1 MKNHVKSLLTGAM
14 LVIMLASTALSS
26 FALPMNTDITDN
38 YIYDYYGLSVKAP
51 VAYKAEKVLSALDY
65 GITAN
70 FEPVDL
76 FATAEKLYVVDKGNS
91 QILILD
97 KDYQLVKTIRA
108 LKDRPAT
115 DDQPGYKI
123 PALYRW
129 VRDENG
135 EQKADVVV
143 DSYNYKVLNKP
154 EGIFVTEDGM
164 IYICDTENRRVVVC
178 DEDGVVYNVY
188 QGISPSVLDNY
199 VFKPLKITVDRT
211 GSMQIIAY
219 SVNRGLLEVNSDGE
233 FRTFFGAPAVSFNA
247 ADWFWRLIASDEQK
261 KKLVRN
267 VPTEFSNICID
278 SKGFI
283 YSTIA
288 TVDAEKMASDYIT
301 YKDSD
306 TGVTGAAAP
315 VQRLSPSGSDVL
327 RRNGMF
333 SPIADLEFNVMDPPQ
348 VVDVAIEETSGR
360 YSILDAK
367 TGRFFTYDVDG
378 NLLYIG
384 GGSSTNQYGRIKNAA
399 SIALYGED
407 IVVSDTGNDTL
418 TVYKIT
424 DYARVINK
432 AVSASA
438 NGRYDEALVEWKNV
452 LDYNSGLYIAYTG
465 LGKAQMRLAMADAD
479 LEGYEQALEYFT
491 LANEKSYYSKTFKEL
506 RKDSLSENFTTIIV
520 VAVVL
525 VAGGIA
531 LYVVSK
537 VRKNKKS
544 KRGA

>member
-38 YIYDYYGLSVKAP
+38 YIYDYYGVDVKAP

-65 GITAN
+65 DITAN

-76 FATAEKLYVVDKGNS
+76 FATSEKLYVVDKGNS
-91 QILILD
+91 QILVLD
-97 KDYQLVKTIRA
+97 KNYQLVKTIRA
-108 LKDRPAT
+108 LKDT
-115 DDQPGYKI
+115 EDFKI
-123 PALYRW
+123 PAIYKW

-135 EQKADVVV
+135 EHKADETVS
-143 DSYNYKVLNKP
+143 SYNPKILNKP

-164 IYICDTENRRVVVC
+164 IYICDTENRRIVVC
-178 DEDGVVYNVY
+178 DEDGYVYNIY

-211 GSMQIIAY
+211 GSMQIVAY
-219 SVNRGLLEVNSDGE
+219 SVNRGLLEINSDGE

-247 ADWFWRLIASDEQK
+247 ADWFWRLIASEEQK

-288 TVDAEKMASDYIT
+288 TVDAESMAADYVT
-301 YKDSD
+301 YEDSD
-306 TGVTGAAAP
+306 TGVSGAGAP
-315 VQRLSPSGSDVL
+315 VQKLSPSGSDVL

-333 SPIADLEFNVMDPPQ
+333 SPIGDLQFNVMDPPQ
-348 VVDVAIEETSGR
+348 VVDVAIEEESGR
-360 YSILDAK
+360 YTILDAK
-367 TGRFFTYDVDG
+367 TGRFFTYDIDG

-384 GGSSTNQYGRIKNAA
+384 GGSSTNQFGRIKNAA
-399 SIALYGED
+399 SIALFGDD

-424 DYARVINK
+424 DYAKTINK
-432 AVSASA
+432 ATNASA
-438 NGRYDEALVEWKNV
+438 NGRYEEALVEWQNV

-465 LGKAQMRLAMADAD
+465 LGKAQMRIAMAESD

-506 RKDSLSENFTTIIV
+506 RKDSLSENFTTIMVVLIVIV
-520 VAVVL
+520 VGV
-525 VAGGIA
+525 IA

-537 VRKNKKS
+537 VRKKKKS

>member
-38 YIYDYYGLSVKAP
+38 YIYDYYGVDVKAP

-65 GITAN
+65 DITAN

-76 FATAEKLYVVDKGNS
+76 FATSEKLYVVDKGNS
-91 QILILD
+91 QILVLD
-97 KDYQLVKTIRA
+97 KNYQLVKTIRA
-108 LKDRPAT
+108 LKDT
-115 DDQPGYKI
+115 EDCKI
-123 PALYRW
+123 PAIYKW
-129 VRDENG
+129 VLDENG
-135 EQKADVVV
+135 DAKADETVT
-143 DSYNYKVLNKP
+143 SYNPKILNKP

-178 DEDGVVYNVY
+178 DEDGYVYNIY

-211 GSMQIIAY
+211 GSMQIVAY
-219 SVNRGLLEVNSDGE
+219 SVNRGLLEINSDGE

-247 ADWFWRLIASDEQK
+247 ADWFWRLIASEEQK

-288 TVDAEKMASDYIT
+288 TVDAESMAADYVT
-301 YKDSD
+301 YEDSD
-306 TGVTGAAAP
+306 TGVSGAGAP
-315 VQRLSPSGSDVL
+315 VQKLSPSGSDVL

-333 SPIADLEFNVMDPPQ
+333 SPIGDLQFNVMDPPQ
-348 VVDVAIEETSGR
+348 VVDVAIEEESGR
-360 YSILDAK
+360 YTILDAK
-367 TGRFFTYDVDG
+367 TGRFFTYDIDG

-384 GGSSTNQYGRIKNAA
+384 GGSSTNQFGRIKNAA
-399 SIALYGED
+399 SIALFGDD

-424 DYARVINK
+424 DYAKTINK
-432 AVSASA
+432 ATNASA
-438 NGRYDEALVEWKNV
+438 NGRYEEALVEWQNV

-465 LGKAQMRLAMADAD
+465 LGKAQMRIAMAESD

-506 RKDSLSENFTTIIV
+506 RKDSLSENFTTIMVVLIVIV
-520 VAVVL
+520 VGV
-525 VAGGIA
+525 IA

-537 VRKNKKS
+537 VRKKKKS

>member
-14 LVIMLASTALSS
+14 LVIMLVSTALSS

-65 GITAN
+65 DITAN

-76 FATAEKLYVVDKGNS
+76 FATSEKLYVVDKGNS
-91 QILILD
+91 QILVLD
-97 KDYQLVKTIRA
+97 KNYQLVKTIRA
-108 LKDRPAT
+108 LKDT
-115 DDQPGYKI
+115 EDCKI
-123 PALYRW
+123 PAIYKW
-129 VRDENG
+129 VLDENG
-135 EQKADVVV
+135 DAKADETVT
-143 DSYNYKVLNKP
+143 SYNPKILNKP

-178 DEDGVVYNVY
+178 DEDGYVYNIY

-211 GSMQIIAY
+211 GSMQIVAY
-219 SVNRGLLEVNSDGE
+219 SVNRGLLEINSDGE

-247 ADWFWRLIASDEQK
+247 ADWFWRLIASEEQK

-288 TVDAEKMASDYIT
+288 TVDAESMAADYVT
-301 YKDSD
+301 YEDSD
-306 TGVTGAAAP
+306 TGVSGAGAP
-315 VQRLSPSGSDVL
+315 VQKLSPSGSDVL

-333 SPIADLEFNVMDPPQ
+333 SPIGDLQFNVMDPPQ
-348 VVDVAIEETSGR
+348 VVDVAIEEESGR
-360 YSILDAK
+360 YTILDAK
-367 TGRFFTYDVDG
+367 TGRFFTYDIDG

-384 GGSSTNQYGRIKNAA
+384 GGSSTNQFGRIKNAA
-399 SIALYGED
+399 SIALFGDD

-424 DYARVINK
+424 DYAKTINK
-432 AVSASA
+432 ATNASA
-438 NGRYDEALVEWKNV
+438 NGRYEEALVEWQNV

-465 LGKAQMRLAMADAD
+465 LGKAQMRIAMAESD

-506 RKDSLSENFTTIIV
+506 RKDSLSENFTTIMVVLIVIV
-520 VAVVL
+520 VGV
-525 VAGGIA
+525 IA

-537 VRKNKKS
+537 VRKKKKS

>member
-38 YIYDYYGLSVKAP
+38 YIYDYYGASVKAP
-51 VAYKAEKVLSALDY
+51 VAYKAEKVLSALDFN
-65 GITAN
+65 ITAN
-70 FEPVDL
+70 FEPVDV

-91 QILILD
+91 QILVLD
-97 KDYQLVKTIRA
+97 KNYQLVKTIRA
-108 LKDRPAT
+108 LKDTA
-115 DDQPGYKI
+115 DCKI
-123 PALYRW
+123 PAIYKW
-129 VRDENG
+129 VLDENG
-135 EQKADVVV
+135 DEKADETVS
-143 DSYNYKVLNKP
+143 SYNPKILNKP
-154 EGIFVTEDGM
+154 EGIYVTEDGM
-164 IYICDTENRRVVVC
+164 IYVCDTENRRIVVC
-178 DEDGVVYNVY
+178 DEDGNVYKIY

-199 VFKPLKITVDRT
+199 IFKPLKITVDRT
-211 GSMQIIAY
+211 GSMQVVAY
-219 SVNRGLLEVNSDGE
+219 SVNRGLLEINSDGE

-288 TVDAEKMASDYIT
+288 TVDAEAMASAYIT
-301 YKDSD
+301 YNDSD

-315 VQRLSPSGSDVL
+315 VQKLSPSGTDVL

-333 SPIADLEFNVMDPPQ
+333 SPIGDLSFSIMNPPQ
-348 VVDVAIEETSGR
+348 IVDVAIEEESGR
-360 YSILDAK
+360 YTILDAK
-367 TGRFFTYDVDG
+367 TGRFFTYDIDG
-378 NLLYIG
+378 NLLYIA
-384 GGSSTNQYGRIKNAA
+384 GGSSTNQFGRVKNAA
-399 SIALYGED
+399 SIALYGDD

-424 DYARVINK
+424 EYAKVINK
-432 AVSASA
+432 AVNASA
-438 NGRYDEALVEWKNV
+438 NGRYEEALVEWQNV

-465 LGKAQMRLAMADAD
+465 LGKAQMRIAMADAD

-506 RKDSLSENFTTIIV
+506 RKDSLSENFTTIIA
-520 VAVVL
+520 VAGVL
-525 VAGGIA
+525 VVGVIA

-537 VRKNKKS
+537 VRKKKKS

>member
-1 MKNHVKSLLTGAM
+1 MKNYVKSLLSGAM

-38 YIYDYYGLSVKAP
+38 YIYDYYGLSVAAP
-51 VAYKAEKVLSALDY
+51 VAYKADMVLSALDY

-76 FATAEKLYVVDKGNS
+76 FATEEKLYVVDKGNS
-91 QILILD
+91 QILVLD
-97 KDYQLVKTIRA
+97 KNYQLVKTIRA
-108 LKDRPAT
+108 LKDT
-115 DDQPGYKI
+115 EDFKI
-123 PALYRW
+123 PAIYKW
-129 VRDENG
+129 VLDENG
-135 EQKADVVV
+135 EPKADETV
-143 DSYNYKVLNKP
+143 SAYNKNVLNKP
-154 EGIFVTEDGM
+154 EGIYVTDEGM

-178 DEDGVVYNVY
+178 DEDGYVYNIY

-211 GSMQIIAY
+211 GSMQIVAY
-219 SVNRGLLEVNSDGE
+219 SVNRGLLEITSDGE

-283 YSTIA
+283 YATIA
-288 TVDAEKMASDYIT
+288 TVDAESMASDYVT
-301 YKDSD
+301 YEDSD
-306 TGVTGAAAP
+306 EGVSGAGAP
-315 VQRLSPSGSDVL
+315 VQKLSPSGSDVL

-333 SPIADLEFNVMDPPQ
+333 SPIGDLEFSIMDPPQ
-348 VVDVAIEETSGR
+348 IVDVTIEEESGR
-360 YSILDAK
+360 YTILDAK
-367 TGRFFTYDVDG
+367 TGRFFTYDIDG

-384 GGSSTNQYGRIKNAA
+384 GGSSTNQFGRVKNAA
-399 SIALYGED
+399 SIALFGDD
-407 IVVSDTGNDTL
+407 IIVSDTGNDTL
-418 TVYKIT
+418 TIYKIT
-424 DYARVINK
+424 DYAKVINK

-438 NGRYDEALVEWKNV
+438 NGRYEEALVEWQNV
-452 LDYNSGLYIAYTG
+452 LSFNSGLYIAYTG
-465 LGKAQMRLAMADAD
+465 LGKAQMRIAMADSD
-479 LEGYEQALEYFT
+479 LEGYEKALEYFT

-520 VAVVL
+520 VIAVV
-525 VAGGIA
+525 GCGIVA

-537 VRKNKKS
+537 VRKKKKS